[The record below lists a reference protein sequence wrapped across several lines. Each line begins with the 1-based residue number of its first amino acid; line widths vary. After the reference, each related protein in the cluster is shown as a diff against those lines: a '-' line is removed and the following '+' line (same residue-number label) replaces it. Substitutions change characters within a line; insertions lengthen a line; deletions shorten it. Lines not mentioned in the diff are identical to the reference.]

1 MKIEIIVSV
10 VAAVVWIAV
19 EAYLILRDRVGGKGT
34 TMLDRRTRNYN
45 TISLALALS
54 LSPVICSVPALR
66 FAGFQ
71 APIAFW
77 AGIVSMCFGFLLRHW
92 SIHILGKYFRTTVE
106 LERDHKVVQT
116 GPFRYIRHPSYS
128 GMILFC
134 IGYGLVTQNWLS
146 LIAALLFPAVSLLYR
161 IKIEEAA
168 LVQGLG
174 ADYEE
179 YKKKTKK
186 LIPLMW

>member
-45 TISLALALS
+45 TISLGLALS

-66 FAGFQ
+66 FAGFE

-77 AGIVSMCFGFLLRHW
+77 AGIVTMCFGFLLRHW
-92 SIHILGKYFRTTVE
+92 SIYILGKYFRTTVE
-106 LERDHKVVQT
+106 IERDHKVVQT
-116 GPFRYIRHPSYS
+116 GPFKHIRHPSYS

-134 IGYGLVTQNWLS
+134 IGYGLVAQNWLS
-146 LIAALLFPAVSLLYR
+146 LLAAVLFPTVSLLYR
-161 IKIEEAA
+161 IKVEEAA
-168 LVQGLG
+168 LVQGIG
-174 ADYEE
+174 VDYEQ
-179 YKKKTKK
+179 YQKKTKR
-186 LIPLMW
+186 LIPMIW

>member
-1 MKIEIIVSV
+1 MRLEIMVSI
-10 VAAVVWIAV
+10 VAAVVWNAV
-19 EAYLILRDRVGGKGT
+19 EAYLILRDRAGGKGT
-34 TMLDRRTRNYN
+34 TALDQRTRNYN
-45 TISLALALS
+45 TISLELALC
-54 LSPVICSVPALR
+54 LSPLICSLPALR

-77 AGIVSMCFGFLLRHW
+77 AGIVSMCFGFILRHW
-92 SIHILGKYFRTTVE
+92 SIHLLGKYFRTTVE
-106 LERDHKVVQT
+106 LEKGQKVVRT

-134 IGYGLVTQNWLS
+134 IGYGLVAQNWLS
-146 LIAALLFPAVSLLYR
+146 LIVAVLFPTVSLLYR

-174 ADYEE
+174 AEYEQ
-179 YKKKTKK
+179 YQKKTKRLVP
-186 LIPLMW
+186 LIW